1 MDTLTEKYERLCAI
15 LRSCGSAAVAF
26 SGGVDSTLLLAA
38 AKEALGD
45 ACAAVT
51 VRSAFFPEK
60 EADEA
65 ETLCRRL
72 GVKQIALDA
81 DVTD

>member
-51 VRSAFFPEK
+51 VRLVLVSSFA
-60 EADEA
+60 
-65 ETLCRRL
+65 RL
-72 GVKQIALDA
+72 
-81 DVTD
+81 